1 MNVPDWAFHITHQA
15 TGTQLLFDLGCRKDW
30 WNLVPQTVELLD
42 TSWPGIKVDKDIPEV
57 LAEGNMKF
65 GEGGGVTKVILSHN
79 HFDHIGDLSTLPT
92 EVEVIV
98 GTGFKE
104 AQMPGYPSNANS
116 SFHEADF
123 VGRNVFEVPFEKGT
137 KIGKMES
144 YDLFGDGSVQILN
157 APGHTVGHICA
168 LIRTTEDSYLL
179 LGGDTCHFVGMPGC
193 ILGLDP
199 LILLTMIQEQ

>member
-30 WNLVPQTVELLD
+30 WNLVPQTAELLSN
-42 TSWPGIKVDKDIPEV
+42 SWPGIKVEKDMAEI
-57 LAEGNMKF
+57 LAEGDVRF
-65 GEGGGVTKVILSHN
+65 GDGGSGVMKVILSHH
-79 HFDHIGDLSTLPT
+79 HFDHIGDLSALPT

-98 GTGFKE
+98 GPGFKE
-104 AQMPGYPSNANS
+104 AHMPGYPSNANS

-123 VGRNVFEVPFEKGT
+123 EGRNVFEVPLEKGT
-137 KIGKMES
+137 KIGRMES

-179 LGGDTCHFVGMPGC
+179 LGGDTCHFVG
-193 ILGLDP
+193 ILGSTWKLNP
-199 LILLTMIQEQ
+199 VVSLTMV